1 MNVISLEPFSQQ
13 GRPVSSTGL
22 LRFVTAGS
30 VDDGKSTLI
39 GRLLYDTQSV
49 PHDLIEAIR
58 RSAAGRGGTEL
69 DLSLITDGLEAERE
83 QGITID
89 VAYRYFA
96 TPRRKFI
103 ICDAPGHEQYTRN
116 MVSAASTAGAAVV
129 LVDAK
134 KGITTQT
141 RRHSCLVH
149 LLGVSEIILAVNK
162 MDLVGWRQSVFN
174 DIVAEY
180 AEFATA
186 LGIRRVKPIPLSA
199 LHGDNVARNSETSPW
214 YEGPSLLEHLE
225 CLSVDMKGETAALR
239 FPIQRVVR
247 PHSSRGIGR
256 RIYQGTLAAGFL
268 REGDSVLLL
277 PSGRKTRVTSIRQA
291 GESLAVAASGQ
302 AVAVELEGDLDVS
315 RGDMLVSPEAP
326 ARVAGEIE
334 AQICWLGSEALD
346 QRQKYR
352 IKHTTRSVAGRFA
365 EILGIV
371 DVNTLDLLR
380 PSGAIGMNDIFA
392 AKVRLQQPLIVDRYC
407 SNQVTGSFII
417 VDEASCLTVGA
428 GIIR

>member
-1 MNVISLEPFSQQ
+1 MHVIPLEPFSRHAHPAS
-13 GRPVSSTGL
+13 GTGL

-49 PHDLIEAIR
+49 PLDLIEAIR
-58 RSAAGRGGTEL
+58 RSAAGRGGAEL

-96 TPRRKFI
+96 TPKRKFI

-162 MDLVGWRQSVFN
+162 MDLVGWRRSVFN
-174 DIVAEY
+174 DIVAKY

-186 LGIRRVKPIPLSA
+186 LGIKRVKPIPLSA
-199 LHGDNVARNSETSPW
+199 LHGDNVARNSEASPW

-225 CLSVDMKGETAALR
+225 CLSVDMKGEAAALR
-239 FPIQRVVR
+239 LPIQRVVR

-256 RIYQGTLAAGFL
+256 RIYQCTLAAGFL
-268 REGDSVLLL
+268 REGDSVLIL

-291 GESLAVAASGQ
+291 GESLIVAAAGQ
-302 AVAVELEGDLDVS
+302 AVAVELEDDLDVS

-334 AQICWLGSEALD
+334 AQICWLGTEALD
-346 QRQKYR
+346 LRQKYR
-352 IKHTTRSVAGRFA
+352 IKHTTRSVPGRFA
-365 EILGIV
+365 EIIGIV

-380 PSGAIGMNDIFA
+380 PSGAIDMNDIFA
-392 AKVRLQQPLIVDRYC
+392 AKVRLQQPLVVDPY
-407 SNQVTGSFII
+407 STNHVTGSFII

-428 GIIR
+428 GIVR